1 MTQDASPVRGG
12 HARIPADQ
20 LREQIVAVLT
30 ALGVPDDLA
39 SPTAEVMVETDLCG
53 VDSHGIAML
62 AACAAQPMAGEV
74 HATARPSVVRETGVS
89 VTVDAAHG
97 LGHPAALLGMRSPA
111 RDRPRHGHRAGAV
124 VSRRGT
130 TDAVAGAG
138 R

>member
-74 HATARPSVVRETGVS
+74 HATARPRVVRETGVS
-89 VTVDAAHG
+89 VTVDAPTAWGTQRRSWACARLRGIG
-97 LGHPAALLGMRSPA
+97 LGTATERVPS
-111 RDRPRHGHRAGAV
+111 
-124 VSRRGT
+124 
-130 TDAVAGAG
+130 
-138 R
+138 